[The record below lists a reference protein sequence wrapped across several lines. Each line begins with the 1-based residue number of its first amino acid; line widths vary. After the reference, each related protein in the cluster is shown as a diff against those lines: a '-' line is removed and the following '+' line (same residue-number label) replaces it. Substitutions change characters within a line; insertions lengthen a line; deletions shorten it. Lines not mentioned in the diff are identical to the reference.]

1 MGGRPKRIAALLF
14 KLLLHPLM
22 QRATSEILISHGS
35 EQAWQARANLTGA
48 VSALANRFD
57 RRRGCEGASRAAARP
72 EVFCDTEH
80 QLRLANYEGNR
91 LVHTGKSVWGSTSVA
106 TPGARADTSKL
117 RDCDSRVANAELGG
131 AQRHLAA
138 GHARNEA
145 IVHVD
150 DDALPDAHNLQLI
163 SRTFCRL
170 HAEAGFPTCAL
181 SSTRPASAPLH
192 APAPAAHQRIQLSSP
207 SYIQVFRRLA
217 PRVARPD
224 GAVLR
229 PHGLQ
234 LTIQSRRGGARDD
247 CAR

>member
-1 MGGRPKRIAALLF
+1 
-14 KLLLHPLM
+14 
-22 QRATSEILISHGS
+22 
-35 EQAWQARANLTGA
+35 

-57 RRRGCEGASRAAARP
+57 RRRGFEGASRAAARP

-91 LVHTGKSVWGSTSVA
+91 LVHTGKSVWGSTSVG

-192 APAPAAHQRIQLSSP
+192 APACRPSTYPAKQPFLYPGIP
-207 SYIQVFRRLA
+207 T
-217 PRVARPD
+217 ARPQ
-224 GAVLR
+224 GCTAR
-229 PHGLQ
+229 
-234 LTIQSRRGGARDD
+234 RRGTA
-247 CAR
+247 APWATAHH